1 MLKELRIDVWDLCAI
16 AVLAGTGCLLQVANR
31 LLRRLASDS
40 EAGHNSTDGHASA
53 QEY

>member
-1 MLKELRIDVWDLCAI
+1 MLKELRIDVWDLCVI
-16 AVLAGTGCLLQVANR
+16 AVLASAGCLLQAANR

-40 EAGHNSTDGHASA
+40 EAVHKAPDGHASA